1 MKKPENSAITITIH
15 SKEHKK
21 NSLNE
26 LKKVKVIEIMENIHA
41 YSFDPSNNPLSLEDS
56 FEMSSER
63 QKSGDETKK
72 KSSHRHKKGIFVGF
86 ATRAWRIC
94 VVKWEKLKRV
104 SSLGVYMQFL
114 HKHELQPL
122 CKNNNKKIPAK
133 CSNFSFRTHKMC
145 LVIAV
150 NCKIANRQRQ
160 IPSQLQNEK
169 NPSSLSH
176 VTMSNWEYLNENPRI
191 AWKILRD
198 LQRCEHTP
206 WCVTHEISRSHL
218 VVFLAEETM
227 LRKFLIKKSSMEG
240 GKQRWNFFRN

>member
-1 MKKPENSAITITIH
+1 M
-15 SKEHKK
+15 
-21 NSLNE
+21 
-26 LKKVKVIEIMENIHA
+26 KVIEIMENIHA

-72 KSSHRHKKGIFVGF
+72 SSHRHKKGIFVGF

-104 SSLGVYMQFL
+104 RSLGVYMQFL
-114 HKHELQPL
+114 HKHELQTL

-191 AWKILRD
+191 AWKNP
-198 LQRCEHTP
+198 QRFAEM
-206 WCVTHEISRSHL
+206 WTHAMMCHAWDFSIAFSSFFSRGNHVEEI
-218 VVFLAEETM
+218 FD
-227 LRKFLIKKSSMEG
+227 KKIFNGGWKTKME
-240 GKQRWNFFRN
+240 FF